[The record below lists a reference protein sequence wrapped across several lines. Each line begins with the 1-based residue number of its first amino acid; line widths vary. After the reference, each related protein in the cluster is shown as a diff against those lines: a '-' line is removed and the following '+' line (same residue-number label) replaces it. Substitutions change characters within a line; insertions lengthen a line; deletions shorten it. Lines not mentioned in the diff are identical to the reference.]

1 MKKWIISLL
10 IIIALCGI
18 RFYDVWILDVLR
30 LKALDSHQRQQQ
42 TEIVDNVV
50 TVEINNETLKEYGQ
64 WPWPRDELA
73 NLISGLYAKNAGLVV
88 LPILFAEPDRFGKDD
103 YFTDFLLKTPT
114 IIGQVPANVTE
125 GNPVTR
131 GVASIGG
138 TGWEKL
144 PL

>member
-73 NLISGLYAKNAGLVV
+73 NLISGLYHCRSFPSFFNG
-88 LPILFAEPDRFGKDD
+88 
-103 YFTDFLLKTPT
+103 Y
-114 IIGQVPANVTE
+114 
-125 GNPVTR
+125 
-131 GVASIGG
+131 
-138 TGWEKL
+138 
-144 PL
+144 

>member
-1 MKKWIISLL
+1 MVDYMKKWIISLL

-64 WPWPRDELA
+64 WPWHRDELA
-73 NLISGLYAKNAGLVV
+73 NLISGLYEKKAGLVV
-88 LPILFAEPDRFGKDD
+88 LPI
-103 YFTDFLLKTPT
+103 
-114 IIGQVPANVTE
+114 
-125 GNPVTR
+125 
-131 GVASIGG
+131 
-138 TGWEKL
+138 
-144 PL
+144 